1 MHETN
6 SEDELVF
13 KCDFCK
19 MAWDENRQM
28 VEGHRGSLICS
39 QCLSIAYT
47 ELVHLDSGY
56 TPARD
61 EACILCLENG
71 REGLHWQSPID
82 ESVIVCRRC
91 VKQSAG
97 VLHKDP
103 DIPWKKPS
111 DPSDSR

>member
-1 MHETN
+1 MHET
-6 SEDELVF
+6 DRDGQLVF
-13 KCDFCK
+13 RCDFCT
-19 MAWDENRQM
+19 MVWDEDRQM
-28 VEGHRGSLICS
+28 IEGHRGSLICS

-56 TPARD
+56 APPRE

-71 REGLHWQSPID
+71 RDELHWQSPVN
-82 ESVIVCRRC
+82 ESAIACRRC

-103 DIPWKKPS
+103 DTPWKKPP
-111 DPSDSR
+111 DPSAGL